1 MSTIQVTPQNLRKIA
16 TTCKTQA
23 GEVAGVQRTVNTAI
37 VSSGWKSPAATKFT
51 QDWNTHYVKALK
63 ELERALRELGTA
75 ADAMATNYES
85 TEQAYKGA
93 R

>member
-1 MSTIQVTPQNLRKIA
+1 MSTIQVTPQNLRKIP

-23 GEVAGVQRTVNTAI
+23 GEITSVQRLVNNSI
-37 VSSGWKSPAATKFT
+37 VGSGWKSPAATKFT

-63 ELERALRELGTA
+63 DIERALRELGTA
-75 ADAMATNYES
+75 ATAMAANYES